1 MKKILIYRHPHCQRC
16 ARFARLH
23 HVVDWFDRIAD
34 TTATPPTGPLRMGEI
49 VVQELATG
57 RILRG
62 AEALSLIYRQAI
74 AYWLFLPLLWIPC
87 LRSRM
92 DRAIRGDEGGNPHGN
107 SMANTSTHIGAG
119 T

>member
-1 MKKILIYRHPHCQRC
+1 
-16 ARFARLH
+16 
-23 HVVDWFDRIAD
+23 
-34 TTATPPTGPLRMGEI
+34 
-49 VVQELATG
+49 
-57 RILRG
+57 
-62 AEALSLIYRQAI
+62 
-74 AYWLFLPLLWIPC
+74 LLWIPC